1 MEQRNTGLKW
11 LREQQTDCSG
21 VVYFAD
27 DDNKFDLRVFAE
39 VRAVYVHVCCVC
51 VCVSC
56 VSCVCVSCVC
66 VCVCMLHACLRVC
79 VCVCVRKF

>member
-11 LREQQTDCSG
+11 LREQQTDSSG

-39 VRAVYVHVCCVC
+39 VRAVYVHVCRVCVC
-51 VCVSC
+51 VCR
-56 VSCVCVSCVC
+56 VCVSCVC
-66 VCVCMLHACLRVC
+66 VHAACLLAC

>member
-11 LREQQTDCSG
+11 LREQQTNSSG

-39 VRAVYVHVCCVC
+39 VRAVYVHVCRVC
-51 VCVSC
+51 VCVYVHAAC
-56 VSCVCVSCVC
+56 LLA
-66 VCVCMLHACLRVC
+66 CVCMLHACLRVC
-79 VCVCVRKF
+79 VCVCVC

>member
-11 LREQQTDCSG
+11 LREQQTDSSG

-39 VRAVYVHVCCVC
+39 VRAVYVHVC
-51 VCVSC
+51 
-56 VSCVCVSCVC
+56 
-66 VCVCMLHACLRVC
+66 RVC
-79 VCVCVRKF
+79 VCACCMLACMCVHAACLLACVCMCVC